1 MSSTSVS
8 ASILRPLKQGL
19 KVCWVWTFPYKKR
32 PITLDFYVK
41 ILYTYS
47 INNAERTQHMSV
59 AGKQL
64 WTPDPDITTEALDAM
79 RVDVLDRIIVARI
92 GLLLRHPFFGNMA
105 TRLRIKAA
113 DDWLPTAA
121 VDGRNL
127 FFNTQFFNA
136 MSNQE
141 IEFVIAHEILHCV
154 FDHLTR
160 RDDRDPMIFNIAAD
174 YIVNNILVRDRIG
187 DKPKLV
193 DCYQDFKYD
202 GWASE
207 EVYDDIF
214 EQAKQNGE
222 EFLKELGEL
231 LDEHLDWEGN
241 GEEEGGS
248 GNNGNVSKSQPKYS
262 KEELREIRD
271 EIKENMMTAAQSSGA
286 GNTPKE
292 IERMIS
298 QLTEPKMN
306 WREIIRQSVQSTIRS
321 DYTFSRPSR
330 KGQMSGAI
338 LPSMDFEDTIDIAV
352 CIDMSGSI
360 GEVQGKDFL
369 GEVKGIME
377 EFPDYN
383 IKVWCFDTK
392 VYNEEDFEAN
402 DGKDLLDYELMGG
415 GGTDFM
421 ANWTYMKEQD
431 YVPKKL
437 IMFTDGYAWDSW
449 GDPDYC
455 DTVFV
460 IHSNR
465 DKGLQGPFGQTV
477 HYDAAA

>member
-1 MSSTSVS
+1 MT
-8 ASILRPLKQGL
+8 AKDTQTKLKN
-19 KVCWVWTFPYKKR
+19 F
-32 PITLDFYVK
+32 
-41 ILYTYS
+41 
-47 INNAERTQHMSV
+47 
-59 AGKQL
+59 
-64 WTPDPDITTEALDAM
+64 TPDPDITPEALEEM
-79 RVDVLDRIIVARI
+79 RVIVMDRIITARI

-105 TRLRIKAA
+105 TRLRIVAA
-113 DDWLPTAA
+113 DEWLGTAA

-127 FFNTQFFNA
+127 YYNTQFFNA
-136 MSNQE
+136 MNNKE
-141 IEFVIAHEILHCV
+141 IEFVVAHEILHMV
-154 FDHLTR
+154 FDHMGR
-160 RDDRDPMIFNIAAD
+160 RDDRDPVIYNISAD
-174 YIVNNILVRDRIG
+174 YIVNNTLVRDRIG
-187 DKPKLV
+187 TIPSIVK
-193 DCYQDFKYD
+193 CYQDFKYE
-202 GWASE
+202 GWTSE
-207 EVYDDIF
+207 EVYDDVY
-214 EQAKQNGE
+214 EQAEENGK
-222 EFLKELGEL
+222 EFLKQLGEM
-231 LDEHLDWEGN
+231 LDEHLDADGDGGESDGN
-241 GEEEGGS
+241 MSEDI
-248 GNNGNVSKSQPKYS
+248 NGNSTSKSQPKYS
-262 KEELREIRD
+262 KEEAKQIKD
-271 EIKENMMTAAQSSGA
+271 EIKENMISAAQSAGA
-286 GNTPKE
+286 GNVPGAVA
-292 IERMIS
+292 RMIKE
-298 QLTEPKMN
+298 LTEPKMN
-306 WREIIRQSVQSTIRS
+306 WREIIRQSIQSTIRS

-338 LPSMDFEDTIDIAV
+338 LPSMDFEQTIDVAV

-383 IKVWCFDTK
+383 IKVWCFDTQ
-392 VYNEEDFEAN
+392 VYNEDDFAAN
-402 DGKDLLDYELMGG
+402 DGKDLLDYKLMGG

-465 DKGLQGPFGQTV
+465 DKNLEGPFGTSV